1 MDQVKQ
7 LFEKSNVPAAKLW
20 GANFKSGEEWKL
32 SFNYSEN
39 DDDIFRIASMTKLLT
54 TISSL
59 QLVEKGKLE
68 MDQPLNDFLPGLAD
82 VFVIDDKSINFFS
95 LLILIIDCRLFCNQ
109 SIFFE

>member
-54 TISSL
+54 TIGSL
-59 QLVEKGKLE
+59 QLVEKGKLNT
-68 MDQPLNDFLPGLAD
+68 QRCTACIILYRPQSSSTSPLLVLLFL
-82 VFVIDDKSINFFS
+82 STFF
-95 LLILIIDCRLFCNQ
+95 FCYYTIAQ
-109 SIFFE
+109 